1 MQIFSGSSNYE
12 LSQRIATQLSRKT
25 GDFVVLGHAKIDRF
39 SDGECSVEIMDNVR
53 GQDVFI
59 IQSTCAPANDT
70 LMELL
75 LMADALKRAS
85 ARSISAVIPYFGY
98 ARQDR
103 RPRSARVP
111 ISARIVADLMQ
122 VVGIE
127 RILTVELHADQIQG
141 FFKIPVDNVYST
153 KHFADDINSLELDN
167 LVIVS
172 PDVGGVLRARSLA
185 KQVGD
190 AELVIID
197 KRRPKANVSEVM
209 NVIGDVSGKNCIIVD
224 DIIDTAGTICKAVQV
239 LFERGATSVRAYC
252 SHPVLSGDA
261 YALLSASEITELV
274 VTDTIQLSW
283 FGEKRSPFLKIRQLS
298 VDNLLAEVIL
308 RIDSGISIK
317 ELS

>member
-1 MQIFSGSSNYE
+1 MQLFSGNSN
-12 LSQRIATQLSRKT
+12 LDLAQRITTQLSRKT
-25 GDFVVLGHAKIDRF
+25 GDLIVLGHAKIDRF

-85 ARSISAVIPYFGY
+85 ARSIAAVIPYFGY

-122 VVGIE
+122 VAGIE

-153 KHFADDINSLELDN
+153 KHFADDINSLKLPD

-190 AELVIID
+190 VDLVIID
-197 KRRPKANVSEVM
+197 KRRPKANETEVM
-209 NVIGDVSGKNCIIVD
+209 NVIGDVQGKNCVILD
-224 DIIDTAGTICKAVQV
+224 DIIDTAGTICKAIQV
-239 LFERGATSVRAYC
+239 LFDRGAVSVRAYC

-261 YALLSASEITELV
+261 YAILSASEITELV
-274 VTDTIQLSW
+274 VTDTIPLGW
-283 FGEKRSPFLKIRQLS
+283 FGQQRSPFL
-298 VDNLLAEVIL
+298 
-308 RIDSGISIK
+308 
-317 ELS
+317 

>member
-25 GDFVVLGHAKIDRF
+25 GDLVVLGHAKIDRF

-122 VVGIE
+122 VAGIE
-127 RILTVELHADQIQG
+127 RIITVELHADQIQG

-153 KHFADDINSLELDN
+153 KHFADDINSLKLDN

-261 YALLSASEITELV
+261 YILLSASEITELV

>member
-25 GDFVVLGHAKIDRF
+25 GDLVVLGHAKIDRF

-122 VVGIE
+122 VAGIE

-153 KHFADDINSLELDN
+153 KHFADDINSLKLDN